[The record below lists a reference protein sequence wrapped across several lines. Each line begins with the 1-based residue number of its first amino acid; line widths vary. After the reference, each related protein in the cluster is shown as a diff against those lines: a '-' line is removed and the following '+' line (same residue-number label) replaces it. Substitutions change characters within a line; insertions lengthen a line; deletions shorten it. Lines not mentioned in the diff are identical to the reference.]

1 MDICLSFKKQEVL
14 CVSFFKYFVEKIAA
28 SADVE
33 KDKELIRLVQ
43 QTGDP
48 LAWQQL
54 KIRFKGLI
62 NKAVQTVKGTA
73 SGMDDNTLTAAA
85 MKQFEKS
92 VLNYSESSGIQPNTY
107 IFSSIKSN
115 MLTHR
120 NERAFE
126 TRRGGISN
134 VDIARYMH
142 NSRTL
147 FERQNDREPN
157 YHELQSTIT
166 DLYGKKYSIRD
177 LERVDSFKRNELSAN
192 KMLGSEGEGENISF
206 GEIYNVGDVSGSDF
220 LKAQRQKEK
229 TDKALAQLSPFE
241 QKLLSEHMGIG
252 DFANRKPASFAAL
265 AFNNNLDS
273 AWQAQ
278 KMIKDIKTKLDKEL
292 G

>member
-1 MDICLSFKKQEVL
+1 VTL
-14 CVSFFKYFVEKIAA
+14 FKYFISKIASNA
-28 SADVE
+28 EVE

-43 QTGDP
+43 QSGDP

-62 NKAVQTVKGTA
+62 NKAVQTVKGTTP
-73 SGMDDNTLTAAA
+73 GMDDNTLTAAA
-85 MKQFEKS
+85 MKQFERS
-92 VLNYSESSGIQPNTY
+92 VLNYSESSGVQPNTY

-147 FERQNDREPN
+147 FERQNDREPDYN
-157 YHELQSTIT
+157 ELQSTIS
-166 DLYGKKYSIRD
+166 DLYGKKYSIKD

-192 KMLGSEGEGENISF
+192 RILGSEGEGENISF
-206 GEIYNVGDVSGSDF
+206 GELYNVGDVSGSDF

-229 TDKALAQLSPFE
+229 TDKAFAQLSPLE

-265 AFNNNLDS
+265 AFNNNLES

-278 KMIKDIKTKLDKEL
+278 KMIKDIKTKLGKQVI
-292 G
+292 